1 MEDRIQEVEA
11 DLTSSQKAALQM
23 YEKNKVK
30 IDQVLDEISE
40 GLVELKDHAV
50 NIGNEIDRQNKFL
63 GELETAVEHTTDTI
77 QRDRLQLRKKRKS
90 AKIAHCGMY
99 LVCTILILV
108 VILIILNILR
118 GAFTWIVCCI
128 KSPKKLYENTNG
140 NKNTL
145 WIDFGLAKLCSG
157 MEILEEFSDVTPI
170 LEDTI
175 DGICKITYAPHCT
188 F

>member
-1 MEDRIQEVEA
+1 MDVEDRIQEVEA
-11 DLTSSQKAALQM
+11 DLTASQKAALQM

-40 GLVELKDHAV
+40 GLVELKDHAI

-77 QRDRLQLRKKRKS
+77 QRDRLQLRKKRKG

-99 LVCTILILV
+99 MVCTILILV

-118 GAFTWIVCCI
+118 GAFSLTVYYSQKIRILVI
-128 KSPKKLYENTNG
+128 LLDLLKIEISLNG
-140 NKNTL
+140 
-145 WIDFGLAKLCSG
+145 FRLA
-157 MEILEEFSDVTPI
+157 
-170 LEDTI
+170 
-175 DGICKITYAPHCT
+175 
-188 F
+188 

>member
-128 KSPKKLYENTNG
+128 KSPKYCIK
-140 NKNTL
+140 
-145 WIDFGLAKLCSG
+145 
-157 MEILEEFSDVTPI
+157 ILKET
-170 LEDTI
+170 
-175 DGICKITYAPHCT
+175 KIH
-188 F
+188 FR

>member
-1 MEDRIQEVEA
+1 
-11 DLTSSQKAALQM
+11 M

-128 KSPKKLYENTNG
+128 KSPKNCIKILKEKKHTMDRFWIG
-140 NKNTL
+140 KTL
-145 WIDFGLAKLCSG
+145 
-157 MEILEEFSDVTPI
+157 
-170 LEDTI
+170 
-175 DGICKITYAPHCT
+175 
-188 F
+188 